1 MFERKVSQY
10 EECVDR
16 IVKLHAN
23 MHEPIFVHILL
34 GFHCRILVEPKLSM
48 NMKFR
53 LVYDGITRFGSV
65 VVMLY

>member
-1 MFERKVSQY
+1 M
-10 EECVDR
+10 DR

-34 GFHCRILVEPKLSM
+34 GFHCRILVERKLSM

>member
-23 MHEPIFVHILL
+23 MHEPIFFFFLL
-34 GFHCRILVEPKLSM
+34 GFHCRILVEQKLSM

>member
-23 MHEPIFVHILL
+23 MHEPIFVPILF
-34 GFHCRILVEPKLSM
+34 GFHCRILVEQKSSM